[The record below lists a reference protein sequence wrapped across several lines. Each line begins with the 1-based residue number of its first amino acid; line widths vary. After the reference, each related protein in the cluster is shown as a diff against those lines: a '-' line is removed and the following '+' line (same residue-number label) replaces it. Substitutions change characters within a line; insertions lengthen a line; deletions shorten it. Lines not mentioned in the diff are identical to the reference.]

1 MHNRLTDAPNHSVE
15 GRHSKAGGF
24 VHEGDGR
31 RTDNTESQ
39 WKEEAHKKDHERVE
53 AAKLMLAKRQKSN
66 EGGADVNAN

>member
-1 MHNRLTDAPNHSVE
+1 M
-15 GRHSKAGGF
+15 SKLLDEVLISIRYQPGGF